1 MTRVTLVTVAY
12 NSAAV
17 LPTLL
22 ASVPEDV
29 TCIVV
34 DNGSNDPSATRA
46 LTEQYGAELIISERN
61 IGFGPGC
68 NLGAAQATSEF
79 LFFVNPDALL
89 TPGAVD
95 ALLAAADAH
104 PEACAF
110 NPRLR
115 EGNGKIA
122 FKRRSKLLAKSQW
135 LSREAAQADCEIP
148 VLQGSAIF
156 VRRAAFEQV
165 QGFDPNI
172 FLYHEDDDL
181 SLRLQ
186 KCCGALR
193 LVTTAEVV
201 HLFGES
207 TVRSPQTAALKAWY
221 MGQSR
226 VYACRKHG
234 MPNAF
239 GTALREALAQLLS
252 PVTLLSRRKRAKNWA
267 YLRGIWNARNAQD
280 AKRPFQPPP

>member
-22 ASVPEDV
+22 ASIPAGVA
-29 TCIVV
+29 CIVV
-34 DNGSNDPSATRA
+34 DNGSKDPGEIRDLAQA
-46 LTEQYGAELIISERN
+46 HGAEFIASERN
-61 IGFGPGC
+61 IGFGRGC
-68 NLGAAQATSEF
+68 NLGAAQATTEF
-79 LFFVNPDALL
+79 LFFVNPDAQLA
-89 TPGAVD
+89 PGAIE

-104 PEACAF
+104 PDACAF

-115 EGNGKIA
+115 EGNGKVA
-122 FKRRSKLLAKSQW
+122 FKRRSKLLPKAQW
-135 LSREAAQADCEIP
+135 LPREAADADCELP

-156 VRRAAFEQV
+156 VRREAFEAV
-165 QGFDPNI
+165 KGFDPKI

-181 SLRLQ
+181 SLRL
-186 KCCGALR
+186 KADCGPLR
-193 LVTTAEVV
+193 LVTGAEVV

-207 TVRSPQTAALKAWY
+207 TARSPRTAALKAWY

-239 GTALREALAQLLS
+239 GNALIEALSKLLS
-252 PVTLLSRRKRAKNWA
+252 PLTLLSARKRAKHLA
-267 YLRGIWNARNAQD
+267 FLRGVLAARQCAD
-280 AKRPFQPPP
+280 ALKPFDAR

>member
-1 MTRVTLVTVAY
+1 MSRVTLVTVAY

-29 TCIVV
+29 DCVIV
-34 DNGSNDPSATRA
+34 DNGSQDTDEVRHLAATH
-46 LTEQYGAELIISERN
+46 GAELVISEHN

-68 NLGAAQATSEF
+68 NLGAAHGTGEF
-79 LFFVNPDALL
+79 LFFVNPDATLS
-89 TPGAVD
+89 PGAVE

-122 FKRRSKLLAKSQW
+122 FKRRSKLLPKSLW
-135 LSREAAQADCEIP
+135 LPREAAERDCDLP

-156 VRRAAFEQV
+156 VRRAAFEAV
-165 QGFDPNI
+165 GGFDPEI

-181 SLRLQ
+181 SLRLRQ
-186 KCCGALR
+186 TCGPLR
-193 LVTTAEVV
+193 LVTAAEVV

-207 TVRSPQTAALKAWY
+207 TVRSPRTAALKAWY

-234 MPNAF
+234 MSSAF
-239 GTALREALAQLLS
+239 AVALRDAMMQLLS
-252 PVTLLSRRKRAKNWA
+252 PLTLLSARKRAKHWA
-267 YLRGIWNARNAQD
+267 YLRGVWAARNAPGANQ
-280 AKRPFQPPP
+280 PFLTD